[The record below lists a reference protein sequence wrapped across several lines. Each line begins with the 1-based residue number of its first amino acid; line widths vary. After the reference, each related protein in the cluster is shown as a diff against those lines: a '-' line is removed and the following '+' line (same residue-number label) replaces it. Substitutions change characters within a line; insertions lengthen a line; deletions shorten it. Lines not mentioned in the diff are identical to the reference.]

1 MKAINIFASEG
12 SVNNDVSE
20 QISPNSPTSK
30 NCASKAV
37 SHSII
42 NNTVFWKSIT
52 NKNSQKKKKKNK
64 TAASN
69 LEFLLSTTQNWNNYL
84 TVSGIMKTRQISSF
98 FPCNFQL

>member
-42 NNTVFWKSIT
+42 NNTTSWD
-52 NKNSQKKKKKNK
+52 
-64 TAASN
+64 
-69 LEFLLSTTQNWNNYL
+69 LSDT
-84 TVSGIMKTRQISSF
+84 
-98 FPCNFQL
+98 

>member
-52 NKNSQKKKKKNK
+52 NKNSQKKQKEKENCCIKLRVLTINNPK
-64 TAASN
+64 LKQLSN
-69 LEFLLSTTQNWNNYL
+69 SFRNYE
-84 TVSGIMKTRQISSF
+84 
-98 FPCNFQL
+98 N